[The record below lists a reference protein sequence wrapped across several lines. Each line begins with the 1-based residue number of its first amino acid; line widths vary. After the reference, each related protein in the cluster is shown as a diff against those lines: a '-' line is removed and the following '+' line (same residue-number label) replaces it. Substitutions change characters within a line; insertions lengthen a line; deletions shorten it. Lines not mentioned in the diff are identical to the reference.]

1 MSGNYLI
8 KKSSGEKQHYSVEKL
23 HKSLRLSGASDEI
36 ISNIISEV
44 EKELSS
50 GISTRGIYKK
60 AFRLLRRKQH
70 SIAARYS
77 LKNAIMELGPTGYPF
92 EKFIGEIFKAQGF
105 KVNTGVI
112 LQGKCVSHEVDVVA
126 VRKDISIVVE
136 CKYHNTPGKICNVQ
150 IPLYIHSRF
159 NDIRTS
165 MSVKP
170 AFGITD
176 FEGWVV
182 TNTRFSGDA
191 EQFGRCVGLH
201 LVGWDYP
208 RQGSLKDLVENAGL
222 FPITAVTGLN
232 RKQKEY
238 LIEKNIV
245 LCMDLFHNP
254 GLLEPLGLNSR
265 ITDRIMSE
273 VRELCSWSY
282 D

>member
-1 MSGNYLI
+1 MSDNYLI
-8 KKSSGEKQHYSVEKL
+8 KKSSGEKQHYSVDKL
-23 HKSLRLSGASDEI
+23 RKSLRLSGASDEI
-36 ISNIISEV
+36 ISNIICEV

-50 GISTRGIYKK
+50 GISTRSIFKK
-60 AFRLLRRKQH
+60 AFRLLRKKQH

-92 EKFIGEIFKAQGF
+92 EKFIGEIFKSQGF
-105 KVNTGVI
+105 KVNTGII
-112 LQGKCVSHEVDVVA
+112 LQGQCVSHEVDVVA
-126 VRKDISIVVE
+126 VRKDLAILVE

-159 NDIRTS
+159 NDIRTA
-165 MSVKP
+165 MAVKP
-170 AFGITD
+170 EYGITD

-191 EQFGRCVGLH
+191 EQYGRCMGLH

-222 FPITAVTGLN
+222 FPITAVIGLN

-238 LIEKNIV
+238 LIEKGIV
-245 LCMDLFHNP
+245 LCRDLYQNP
-254 GLLEPLGLNSR
+254 RLLEPLGLNSR
-265 ITDRIMSE
+265 VTERIMSE
-273 VRELCSWSY
+273 VNELCSWARE
-282 D
+282 

>member
-1 MSGNYLI
+1 MSDNYLI
-8 KKSSGEKQHYSVEKL
+8 KKSSGEKQHYSVDKL
-23 HKSLRLSGASDEI
+23 RKSLRLSGASDEI
-36 ISNIISEV
+36 ISNIILEV

-50 GISTRGIYKK
+50 GISTRSIFKK
-60 AFRLLRRKQH
+60 AFRLLRQKQH

-112 LQGKCVSHEVDVVA
+112 LQGQCVSHEVDVVA
-126 VRKDISIVVE
+126 VRKDLAVVVE
-136 CKYHNTPGKICNVQ
+136 CKYHNTPGKMCNVQ

-159 NDIRTS
+159 NDIRTA
-165 MSVKP
+165 MAVRP
-170 AFGITD
+170 EYGITD

-222 FPITAVTGLN
+222 FPITAVIGLN
-232 RKQKEY
+232 RKQKER
-238 LIEKNIV
+238 LIESGIV
-245 LCMDLFHNP
+245 LCKDLYQNP
-254 GLLEPLGLNSR
+254 GLLAPLGLNSR
-265 ITDRIMSE
+265 ITDNIMNE
-273 VRELCSWSY
+273 VNELCSWARE
-282 D
+282 